1 MNANNIRRMRMS
13 AGFSCA
19 ALARA
24 VSYRPDTLG
33 RIERGERG
41 LRTELAIKIAEV
53 CKCSVGEVVGVV
65 EATAVDP
72 DGVGTALALDALTKE
87 ITRLQVI
94 VGSLLAKIE
103 K

>member
-1 MNANNIRRMRMS
+1 MS

-41 LRTELAIKIAEV
+41 LRTELAIRIAEV

-65 EATAVDP
+65 DDP
-72 DGVGTALALDALTKE
+72 DGFDAKLEALTKE
-87 ITRLQVI
+87 ITRLQTI
-94 VGSLLAKIE
+94 VCSLVAKIG
-103 K
+103 

>member
-19 ALARA
+19 SLARA
-24 VSYRPDTLG
+24 VGYRPDTLG

-41 LRTELAIKIAEV
+41 LRTELAINIAEV

-65 EATAVDP
+65 DYP
-72 DGVGTALALDALTKE
+72 DGVGTALEALTKE
-87 ITRLQVI
+87 ITRLQVM
-94 VGSLLAKIE
+94 VCSLLAKID